1 MCSRVVGAHRQQASK
16 PAAGAGPDPS
26 LCPVTTRARV
36 MKPETFI
43 RVANVGELEGAGPFA
58 LSANG

>member
-1 MCSRVVGAHRQQASK
+1 MRSRIAGAHRPQASK
-16 PAAGAGPDPS
+16 PAAGAGANPG
-26 LCPVTTRARV
+26 LCPVTTGARV
-36 MKPETFI
+36 IKPETFI